1 MDVVA
6 LVVGLVAL
14 VGAIVGS
21 CFAQRMPAAVGWLS
35 GGVGFLAIGWAI
47 LNAGPLLPV
56 LQAQDD
62 WSNEA
67 LYETLV
73 AVAAER
79 GVKNSIILWPLR
91 VAVSG
96 KASTPGGA
104 TELCALLGKEE
115 SLRRIEAGI
124 ALLRK

>member
-35 GGVGFLAIGWAI
+35 GGVGILAIGWAI

-56 LQAQDD
+56 LQA
-62 WSNEA
+62 
-67 LYETLV
+67 V
-73 AVAAER
+73 
-79 GVKNSIILWPLR
+79 
-91 VAVSG
+91 
-96 KASTPGGA
+96 TPGA
-104 TELCALLGKEE
+104 VVLGFAGRSWGDKRWGD
-115 SLRRIEAGI
+115 RRAIG
-124 ALLRK
+124 R